1 MTQPEWDALSGQ
13 IRDLQARVV
22 RIEHELGL
30 DEARIPA
37 AAEPQ
42 AARTPLLTAMSAG
55 AASVL
60 VGRALLGLA
69 AAYLL
74 RAFTESAMLPGR
86 IGVGVG
92 VAYAMLWLVWAARTP
107 AERRLETALHGL
119 TSALV
124 LSPLLFEAV
133 SRFHAISSWSA
144 AALLVAFAVVGLC
157 VSWRKDLLVVATFAT
172 LAGVGTAAALLIA
185 THDALPFTFA
195 FLAIA
200 AAVEVSACL
209 NHWLSERW
217 LTAAAAD
224 LAVLFTTWLVT
235 NARGVPEAYV
245 PIPHAGLYAAQAALL
260 AIYLASIIVRT
271 LLRGYTVTIF
281 EAAQCSV
288 VFAIG
293 VGGGLRFSI
302 LICAAACYLVAFR
315 VLDRDGQ
322 RGRNF
327 YAYSTFGILLVIAG
341 SRIVLQGDVA
351 AMLWAGLA
359 LAAAWAG
366 SQFGRKT
373 LEVHGAIYLLL
384 AVVGSGAIQQ
394 SIALLMGRAGATP
407 DSEWP
412 VWMSG
417 AVAAACYYLSRNVR
431 IVHAAA
437 AVWLIA
443 GILAGQITIAY
454 HAICGAGASHAYCAT
469 IRTAMI
475 AAAALLAAWVG
486 ARWSKQEFSRLI
498 YPLMILGAW
507 RLVTVDLRQ
516 ERTAALFLSLL
527 LYGGALMVLPRISRP
542 APTTG

>member
-13 IRDLQARVV
+13 VRDLQARVA
-22 RIEHELGL
+22 RIEHELGF
-30 DEARIPA
+30 DDV
-37 AAEPQ
+37 
-42 AARTPLLTAMSAG
+42 RTPLRGTDDRILSSVMPESPVIPPAQL
-55 AASVL
+55 SVL

-74 RAFTESAMLPGR
+74 RAFTESGMLPGR

-92 VAYAMLWLVWAARTP
+92 VIYAMLWLVWAARTP
-107 AERRLETALHGL
+107 TDQRVETALHGL

-124 LSPLLFEAV
+124 LSPLVFEAV

-144 AALLVAFAVVGLC
+144 AALLVAFTVVGLC
-157 VSWRKDLLVVATFAT
+157 LSWRKDLLIVATFAT
-172 LAGVGTAAALLIA
+172 LASVGTAAALLIV

-200 AAVEVSACL
+200 AAVELAACL

-224 LAVLFTTWLVT
+224 LSVLFTTWLVT
-235 NARGVPEAYV
+235 NARGLPETYV

-281 EAAQCSV
+281 EAAQCAV

-302 LICAAACYLVAFR
+302 LICAAACYLVAFE
-315 VLDRDGQ
+315 VLDGDGH

-341 SRIVLQGDVA
+341 SRIVFQADVA
-351 AMLWAGLA
+351 AILWAGLA
-359 LAAAWAG
+359 VATAWAG

-384 AVVGSGAIQQ
+384 AVVGSGALER
-394 SIALLMGRAGATP
+394 SIALLLGRAWRRKPNGRFGCRRQLRLSAT
-407 DSEWP
+407 
-412 VWMSG
+412 
-417 AVAAACYYLSRNVR
+417 
-431 IVHAAA
+431 
-437 AVWLIA
+437 
-443 GILAGQITIAY
+443 T
-454 HAICGAGASHAYCAT
+454 
-469 IRTAMI
+469 
-475 AAAALLAAWVG
+475 
-486 ARWSKQEFSRLI
+486 
-498 YPLMILGAW
+498 
-507 RLVTVDLRQ
+507 
-516 ERTAALFLSLL
+516 
-527 LYGGALMVLPRISRP
+527 
-542 APTTG
+542 